1 MQPTPRKLRLGLSAC
16 RQHRPG
22 LVRLLAT
29 RADPDELLPM
39 QIRCGDLFVGMHR
52 LQLQLVVRCFAGFAA
67 GEHVVVFELVQKGV
81 VAMVA
86 RSFETVE

>member
-1 MQPTPRKLRLGLSAC
+1 
-16 RQHRPG
+16 
-22 LVRLLAT
+22 
-29 RADPDELLPM
+29 M
-39 QIRCGDLFVGMHR
+39 QISCGDLFVGMHR
-52 LQLQLVVRCFAGFAA
+52 LQLQLVVHCFAGFAA